1 MRRVWARLRRRNR
14 GSSWSSE
21 SFGMAS
27 TGVGWDGFLVMAF
40 SFGVFAA
47 LCTIGEYK
55 GRGKSRAVEKSKS
68 RTFPRHLKIP
78 QLQRDFHFSHR
89 PGYGGREF
97 LATFRKN
104 FHHDLPRN
112 TISPPRAP

>member
-14 GSSWSSE
+14 GSSWPSE

-55 GRGKSRAVEKSKS
+55 GRGKSRCTQDRKSTRLNSSHQIISYAVFCLKKKKEKQN
-68 RTFPRHLKIP
+68 R
-78 QLQRDFHFSHR
+78 RDR
-89 PGYGGREF
+89 DVLLLR
-97 LATFRKN
+97 
-104 FHHDLPRN
+104 
-112 TISPPRAP
+112 